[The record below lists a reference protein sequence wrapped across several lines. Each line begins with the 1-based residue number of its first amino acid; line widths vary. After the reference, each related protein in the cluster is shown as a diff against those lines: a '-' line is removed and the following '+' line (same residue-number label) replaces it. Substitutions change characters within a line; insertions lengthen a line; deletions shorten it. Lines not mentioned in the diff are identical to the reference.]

1 MPSLFSKIK
10 NRYMGI
16 SVEVKATFWYTVCN
30 TLLKAISLITVP
42 IFTRVL
48 SEADYGTVGV
58 YNGWHDI
65 IFILGT
71 LNLYYS
77 AYNTAII
84 KYKDDI
90 DRFTSSMI
98 GLINVISC
106 SMVIIYFFAKDFFD
120 NLFGMSPSLLVIA
133 LAELLTVPA
142 YNFWMARERFKY
154 NYKNVVIVTLTVSIA
169 APLLSLLFVLTISN
183 NKAFYKILGTAIP
196 CIFVGAILTIL
207 YLRKGKKLFSKEYWL
222 YGLKFNIPLIPHYL
236 SGTVLNQS
244 DRIMISNMISV
255 DKAGIYS
262 VAYNA
267 SFTISILT
275 TAINQSLVPW
285 MYNNMRERNCIAIRK
300 RATQILIVL
309 ASILVLFILVVPE
322 VVSILAPPSYRE
334 AIGILP
340 VLVMSVYFQFLYG
353 LFGTIDFYFEKS
365 VYPMLASVI
374 AALTNLLTNFW
385 LIPSFGYLAA
395 GYTTLFSFI
404 VMTIMHYIFMKF
416 VLKKNRIEEAI
427 FDIRKIVLISMVFIV
442 TGLGESMVYGVPVIR
457 YALAILIFIVMY
469 IKRQTIIGI
478 IKK

>member
-1 MPSLFSKIK
+1 MPSQFNKIK
-10 NRYMGI
+10 NKYVGI
-16 SVEVKATFWYTVCN
+16 PIEVKATFWYAVCN

-42 IFTRVL
+42 IFTRIL
-48 SEADYGTVGV
+48 SEADYGTVSV

-65 IFILGT
+65 LFIFGT

-84 KYKDDI
+84 KYKDDL

-98 GLINVISC
+98 GLINLISC
-106 SMVIIYFFAKDFFD
+106 NMVIIYFCTKEFF
-120 NLFGMSPSLLVIA
+120 NSIFGISPSLLVVTI
-133 LAELLTVPA
+133 AELLTVPA
-142 YNFWMARERFKY
+142 YNFWMARERFLY
-154 NYKNVVIVTLTVSIA
+154 HYKNVVIVTLTVSVA
-169 APLLSLLFVLTISN
+169 APILSLILVLTASN

-196 CIFVGAILTIL
+196 CVFVGTVITVI
-207 YLRKGKKLFSKEYWL
+207 YLNKGKKLFNKVYWL

-244 DRIMISNMISV
+244 DRIMISKMISI

-285 MYNNMRERNCIAIRK
+285 MYNCMKERNYHAIKK
-300 RATQILIVL
+300 RTTQILAVF
-309 ASILVLFILVVPE
+309 ASVLVLFILAVPE
-322 VVSILAPPSYRE
+322 MVSILAPPSYQE

-353 LFGTIDFYFEKS
+353 FFGTVDFYFEKS

-374 AALTNLLTNFW
+374 A
-385 LIPSFGYLAA
+385 
-395 GYTTLFSFI
+395 
-404 VMTIMHYIFMKF
+404 
-416 VLKKNRIEEAI
+416 E
-427 FDIRKIVLISMVFIV
+427 
-442 TGLGESMVYGVPVIR
+442 
-457 YALAILIFIVMY
+457 
-469 IKRQTIIGI
+469 IGRAHV
-478 IKK
+478 